1 MRPQVRRTERG
12 SDVSRIVSYTATAA
26 DEGARLDACLAACGA
41 YASRSQA
48 AAYIEEGKVFVNGK
62 TVAKKHAVRA
72 GDTIVYEA
80 DDEPVR
86 SAMRGEDIPLDV
98 RYEDDDLLVI
108 SKQAGLVC
116 HPSQDHWDGTLVNA
130 LIYHCGADHLC
141 NVQGED
147 DRLGIV
153 HRLDRDTTG
162 LMLAAKTDEA
172 GAALMDDIRD
182 RAVDRHY
189 LTLVHGVIPHETG
202 MVDAPIMRAPS
213 ERTRMAVGDGPSAR
227 DAVTTFRV
235 LERFEAGAKD
245 DGYTLLDCKLF
256 TGRTHQIRVHMNYIK
271 HACVGDPVYG
281 AGHENVQL
289 GLDRQ
294 FLHSYRLEF
303 DHPVTKEHLAFSDA
317 LPDDLHRALC
327 SIEDRS
333 HGLTEAGEAM
343 RALVRKDE
351 RQEARR

>member
-1 MRPQVRRTERG
+1 MT
-12 SDVSRIVSYTATAA
+12 RIVSYTATTA
-26 DEGARLDACLAACGA
+26 DEGTRLDACLAACGA

-48 AAYIEEGKVFVNGK
+48 ASYIEEGKVFVNGV
-62 TVAKKHAVRA
+62 TVPKKHAVHA

-80 DDEPVR
+80 VETPVR
-86 SAMRGEDIPLDV
+86 STMRGEDIPLDI

-130 LIYHCGADHLC
+130 LIFHCGADHLC

-162 LMLAAKTDEA
+162 LMLAAKTDIA

-189 LTLVHGVIPHETG
+189 LTLVQGVIPHETG
-202 MVDAPIMRAPS
+202 MVDAPIMRAPT
-213 ERTRMAVGDGPSAR
+213 ERTRMAVGDGLSAR
-227 DAVTTFRV
+227 DAITTFRV
-235 LERFEAGAKD
+235 LERFEPGAKD

-281 AGHENVQL
+281 AGHESAQL
-289 GLDRQ
+289 GLERQ

-303 DHPVTKEHLAFSDA
+303 DHPTTEEHLSFADA
-317 LPDDLHRALC
+317 LPDDLHEALC
-327 SIEDRS
+327 LIADRS
-333 HGLTEAGEAM
+333 RGLTEAGEEM
-343 RALVRKDE
+343 RDLIRVDE
-351 RQEARR
+351 RP

>member
-1 MRPQVRRTERG
+1 M
-12 SDVSRIVSYTATAA
+12 SRIVSYQAGAA
-26 DEGARLDACLAACGA
+26 DEGTRLDALLAACGA

-48 AAYIEEGKVFVNGK
+48 AAYVEEGKVFVNGQ
-62 TVAKKHAVRA
+62 TVAKKHAVHA

-80 DDEPVR
+80 SEEP
-86 SAMRGEDIPLDV
+86 GEDIPLDI
-98 RYEDDDLLVI
+98 RYEDEDLLVI
-108 SKQAGLVC
+108 AKQAGLVC

-172 GAALMDDIRD
+172 GGALMDDIRD
-182 RAVDRHY
+182 RVVDRHY

-202 MVDAPIMRAPS
+202 MVDAPIARAAS
-213 ERTRMAVGDGPSAR
+213 ERTRMAVSDAPSAR
-227 DAVTTFRV
+227 DAITTFKV
-235 LERFEAGAKD
+235 LERFEPGAKD

-256 TGRTHQIRVHMNYIK
+256 TGRTHQSRVHMSYIK

-281 AGHENVQL
+281 AGRENVQL

-303 DHPVTKEHLAFSDA
+303 DHPITKEHLAFKDA
-317 LPDDLHRALC
+317 LPDDLHAALC
-327 SIEDRS
+327 QIDDRS
-333 HGLTEAGEAM
+333 RGLTEAGEEL
-343 RALVRKDE
+343 RDLVRKDE
-351 RQEARR
+351 R